1 MLEQLTF
8 SSIHNST
15 SDIKISEEIL
25 NALSDVSKSS
35 NILSIYSTNARAI
48 YFFPVS
54 SNVYKLSIQIFPLT
68 PEIVAKIMTKIA
80 EFSTKVV
87 YSTGLC
93 LVENRCFW
101 EGFLQEKDLTKPIT
115 DIEEILQSIAEIK
128 GILIKKVHSST

>member
-1 MLEQLTF
+1 MLEKLTF
-8 SSIHNST
+8 SSIYDTTNDIT
-15 SDIKISEEIL
+15 ISDEIL
-25 NALSDVSKSS
+25 NALSEVSKNSD
-35 NILSIYSTNARAI
+35 ILSIYSANARAI

-54 SNVYKLSIQIFPLT
+54 SDVYKLSIQIFPLT

-101 EGFLQEKDLTKPIT
+101 EGFLQEKDLTKPIS

-128 GILIKKVHSST
+128 EIKIEKVHSSN

>member
-8 SSIHNST
+8 SSIHDST
-15 SDIKISEEIL
+15 KNITISDEIL
-25 NALSDVSKSS
+25 NALSEVSKNSD
-35 NILSIYSTNARAI
+35 ILSIYSTNARAI
-48 YFFPVS
+48 YFFPIS
-54 SNVYKLSIQIFPLT
+54 SDVYKLSIQIFPLT

-101 EGFLQEKDLTKPIT
+101 EGFLQEKDLIKPIS

-128 GILIKKVHSST
+128 GIKIDQVHNSK

>member
-8 SSIHNST
+8 SSIYNST
-15 SDIKISEEIL
+15 ENIAISEDIL
-25 NALSDVSKSS
+25 NALSEISKSS
-35 NILSIYSTNARAI
+35 SILSIYSTNARAI

-54 SNVYKLSIQIFPLT
+54 SDVFKLSIQIFPLT

-101 EGFLQEKDLTKPIT
+101 EGFLQEKDLTRPIS

-128 GILIKKVHSST
+128 GIKIDKVHSSI

>member
-8 SSIHNST
+8 SSIFDST
-15 SDIKISEEIL
+15 KGITISEEIL
-25 NALSDVSKSS
+25 NVLSEVSKSS

-48 YFFPVS
+48 YFFPVAS
-54 SNVYKLSIQIFPLT
+54 DVYKLSIQIFPLT
-68 PEIVAKIMTKIA
+68 PEIVAKIMTKIS

-101 EGFLQEKDLTKPIT
+101 EGFLQSKDLSKPT
-115 DIEEILQSIAEIK
+115 NEIEEILKSIAEIK
-128 GILIKKVHSST
+128 GITIQKVHIST

>member
-8 SSIHNST
+8 SSIYDTTNE
-15 SDIKISEEIL
+15 IAISSEIL
-25 NALSDVSKSS
+25 NALSEVSKNS

-54 SNVYKLSIQIFPLT
+54 SDVYKLSIQIFPLT

-101 EGFLQEKDLTKPIT
+101 EGFLQEKDLTQPIT
-115 DIEEILQSIAEIK
+115 DIDEILQSIAEIK
-128 GILIKKVHSST
+128 EIKIEKVHSSP

>member
-8 SSIHNST
+8 SSIYDTTNE
-15 SDIKISEEIL
+15 IAISSEIL
-25 NALSDVSKSS
+25 NALSEVSKNS

-54 SNVYKLSIQIFPLT
+54 SDVYKLSIQIFPLT

-101 EGFLQEKDLTKPIT
+101 EGFLQEKDLTQPIT
-115 DIEEILQSIAEIK
+115 DIEEILKSIAEIK
-128 GILIKKVHSST
+128 EIKIEKVYSSP

>member
-15 SDIKISEEIL
+15 SDIKISEKIL

>member
-8 SSIHNST
+8 SSIYDTTKNIT
-15 SDIKISEEIL
+15 ISDDIL
-25 NALSDVSKSS
+25 NALSEVSKNS

-54 SNVYKLSIQIFPLT
+54 SDVYKLSIQIFPLT

-101 EGFLQEKDLTKPIT
+101 EGFLQEKDLTKPIS

-128 GILIKKVHSST
+128 EIKVEKVHSSN

>member
-8 SSIHNST
+8 SSIYDTAENVE
-15 SDIKISEEIL
+15 ISKEIL

-54 SNVYKLSIQIFPLT
+54 SDVYKLSIQIFPLT

-80 EFSTKVV
+80 EFSAKVV

-101 EGFLQEKDLTKPIT
+101 EGFLQEKDLTKPMS

-128 GILIKKVHSST
+128 GIKINKVHSST

>member
-115 DIEEILQSIAEIK
+115 DIEEILQSITEIK
-128 GILIKKVHSST
+128 EILIKKVHSST

>member
-8 SSIHNST
+8 SSIYDTTNNIAI
-15 SDIKISEEIL
+15 SDEIL
-25 NALSDVSKSS
+25 NALSEVSKNS

-54 SNVYKLSIQIFPLT
+54 SDVYKLSIQIFPLT

-115 DIEEILQSIAEIK
+115 DIEEILQSITEIK
-128 GILIKKVHSST
+128 EIKIKKVHSSA

>member
-8 SSIHNST
+8 SSIYDMTNNIT
-15 SDIKISEEIL
+15 ISDEIL
-25 NALSDVSKSS
+25 NALSEVSKNS
-35 NILSIYSTNARAI
+35 NILSIYSTNARAL

-54 SNVYKLSIQIFPLT
+54 SDVYKLSIQIFPLT

-128 GILIKKVHSST
+128 EIKIEKVHSSN

>member
-8 SSIHNST
+8 SSIYDTTNNIT
-15 SDIKISEEIL
+15 ISDEIL
-25 NALSDVSKSS
+25 NALSEVSKNSS
-35 NILSIYSTNARAI
+35 ILSIFSTNARAI

-54 SNVYKLSIQIFPLT
+54 SDVYKLSIQIFPLT

-87 YSTGLC
+87 YSSGLC

-101 EGFLQEKDLTKPIT
+101 EGFLQEKDLTKPIA
-115 DIEEILQSIAEIK
+115 DIEEILKSIAEIK
-128 GILIKKVHSST
+128 EIKVEKVHSSI

>member
-8 SSIHNST
+8 SSIYDTTNE
-15 SDIKISEEIL
+15 IAISSEIL
-25 NALSDVSKSS
+25 NALSEVSKNS

-54 SNVYKLSIQIFPLT
+54 SDVYKLSIQIFPLT

-128 GILIKKVHSST
+128 EIKVEKVHSST

>member
-8 SSIHNST
+8 SSIYDTTNNIT
-15 SDIKISEEIL
+15 ISDEIL
-25 NALSDVSKSS
+25 NALSEVSKNS
-35 NILSIYSTNARAI
+35 NILSIYSTNARAL

-54 SNVYKLSIQIFPLT
+54 SDVYKLSIQIFPLT

-128 GILIKKVHSST
+128 EIKLEKVHSSN